1 MNKSALQQAR
11 SKYAPKLPKALEGNV
26 KAVLGEAT
34 KSVSDQEAIAALF
47 PNTYGLP
54 KLTFEATAEAVASQ
68 PINVGVILSGGQA
81 PGGHNVIAGIFDGVK
96 KINADGR
103 LYLNRKLAETKRIAL
118 TELQDRSATFLEE
131 MEGIAFAVAGE
142 RLLVQS
148 SLSDAAR
155 ALRRSVHN
163 RYLADVYWSLT
174 PGWEVEELAD
184 NPSLWLQSTA
194 IDHPCILFGAGVTAK
209 DFDYPILEA
218 PDVVKAIAHVLR
230 IRPPNATR

>member
-1 MNKSALQQAR
+1 
-11 SKYAPKLPKALEGNV
+11 
-26 KAVLGEAT
+26 
-34 KSVSDQEAIAALF
+34 
-47 PNTYGLP
+47 
-54 KLTFEATAEAVASQ
+54 
-68 PINVGVILSGGQA
+68 
-81 PGGHNVIAGIFDGVK
+81 
-96 KINADGR
+96 
-103 LYLNRKLAETKRIAL
+103 
-118 TELQDRSATFLEE
+118 

-194 IDHPCILFGAGVTAK
+194 IDTPCILFGAGVTAK

>member
-118 TELQDRSATFLEE
+118 TELQDRSAAFLEE

-194 IDHPCILFGAGVTAK
+194 IDTPCILFGAGVTAK